1 MPAVMRNSMPRDLGR
16 LKQKSR
22 PANRNRGGNR
32 GRNSGRSRRQGLNRR
47 LLGSAVALTAGAL
60 LALGCYWLVRYD
72 YPGRAVAGAEKLLND
87 AVHGAGLSIADVVV
101 SGRVETSRR
110 ALARA
115 LAAPQGGSI
124 IAFDS
129 QAAQRRIEALGW
141 VRRASVARHLPDT
154 IAVTIVERRPFAIW
168 RRGKRR
174 SLIDRE
180 GAVIGDRIAK
190 RYAGLLVVTGRQAP
204 AQVGALVDML
214 ARQPALYARVKAARR
229 QGGRRWDVRFANG
242 LTARLP
248 EDDGAEAWARLAA
261 LEQKHS
267 ILSRQL
273 RAIDLRLPDRLIVR
287 LTPEAASQRRHP
299 GKST

>member
-1 MPAVMRNSMPRDLGR
+1 MGWSLPEPFPKPGR
-16 LKQKSR
+16 
-22 PANRNRGGNR
+22 
-32 GRNSGRSRRQGLNRR
+32 SGRRGIALILWVGL
-47 LLGSAVALTAGAL
+47 AGAL
-60 LALGCYWLVRYD
+60 ALPTATLARPVDLELIL
-72 YPGRAVAGAEKLLND
+72 AVDTSSSVNYEEYALQMAGYAQAFRNPALLD

-242 LTARLP
+242 LTVRLP